1 MNIRIIWKVNK
12 EIQHVKHVERN
23 KYATEKTA
31 VTAQTMKFSVKDFF
45 CKCDQIRRKLWIC
58 SLLPKNSF
66 LVFCAVGYS
75 SSSHPAGNYMFK
87 VNNRNT
93 RTRCEICSKLTIKI
107 PERHH
112 WRRSS
117 IFIVTSEHI
126 LHLVLVLL
134 LLTLST

>member
-23 KYATEKTA
+23 KYAAEKTA

-45 CKCDQIRRKLWIC
+45 YKCDQIRRKLWIW
-58 SLLPKNSF
+58 SLLPKKSF

-75 SSSHPAGNYMFK
+75 SSSYPAGNYMFK

-107 PERHH
+107 PMPAGYIIKFCSYDFYRG
-112 WRRSS
+112 
-117 IFIVTSEHI
+117 
-126 LHLVLVLL
+126 
-134 LLTLST
+134 LTL